1 MSQNWSSKSAWV
13 PTWQDFHFGA
23 SSQSRKASQIFPH
36 LRSDLKDLFR
46 HSSMQR
52 TTPPKALTAH
62 QVMPHIPP
70 SLWVWVWAV
79 VFVQEAPG
87 SSDQGRLQW
96 EAWPLTAS
104 CANEAAKAAMFRA
117 MFTAVVRASWK
128 PDLTYTSN
136 ICDPPNLKCNKS
148 NFKRHIFFKF
158 QLWTHQHLTTVLNM
172 MSDHGINTHIHT
184 SEHWTTLLDPSCH
197 VSNQFPSIY
206 IQTECLFRD
215 DSPFRSI
222 WCFPNS
228 IFYVSSDNQSC
239 ILKLVC
245 VLHPVFESGYSRH
258 DA

>member
-87 SSDQGRLQW
+87 SSDQGRLEW

-172 MSDHGINTHIHT
+172 MSDHGINTHTYTRQNTGQHSSTPAVTCQINFQVSTYKQNVFFEMIH
-184 SEHWTTLLDPSCH
+184 HLDPFGA
-197 VSNQFPSIY
+197 FPI
-206 IQTECLFRD
+206 
-215 DSPFRSI
+215 P
-222 WCFPNS
+222 
-228 IFYVSSDNQSC
+228 SSMYLR
-239 ILKLVC
+239 IIKV
-245 VLHPVFESGYSRH
+245 VF
-258 DA
+258 

>member
-87 SSDQGRLQW
+87 SSDDPKGRLPG
-96 EAWPLTAS
+96 EALVLAARG
-104 CANEAAKAAMFRA
+104 CANEAAKAAQRA

-128 PDLTYTSN
+128 PDLCYTNSYKHTANIHSKWQCISSTNNESAMKHGTAESTYFKAQSSFYKSNQGHPVTS
-136 ICDPPNLKCNKS
+136 PSPNQWKSVNLHLNKS
-148 NFKRHIFFKF
+148 GKIAAFISWHSAKPTF
-158 QLWTHQHLTTVLNM
+158 
-172 MSDHGINTHIHT
+172 
-184 SEHWTTLLDPSCH
+184 
-197 VSNQFPSIY
+197 
-206 IQTECLFRD
+206 
-215 DSPFRSI
+215 
-222 WCFPNS
+222 
-228 IFYVSSDNQSC
+228 
-239 ILKLVC
+239 
-245 VLHPVFESGYSRH
+245 
-258 DA
+258 